1 MEFQTHTQAGGH
13 GTERVTNK
21 QQKQPP
27 ELLPGLMRTVLRHCD
42 VEGAARNVLLSP
54 LHSQD
59 IIALLLDD
67 IRDAVLLTAHM
78 LHGHLFAG
86 RGGAMDADQQ
96 HVGTWEAEE
105 GGWEPEETHHL
116 LPVELLQ

>member
-1 MEFQTHTQAGGH
+1 M
-13 GTERVTNK
+13 
-21 QQKQPP
+21 
-27 ELLPGLMRTVLRHCD
+27 
-42 VEGAARNVLLSP
+42 EGAARNVLLAP

-105 GGWEPEETHHL
+105 GGMGARGTTPLTAY
-116 LPVELLQ
+116 